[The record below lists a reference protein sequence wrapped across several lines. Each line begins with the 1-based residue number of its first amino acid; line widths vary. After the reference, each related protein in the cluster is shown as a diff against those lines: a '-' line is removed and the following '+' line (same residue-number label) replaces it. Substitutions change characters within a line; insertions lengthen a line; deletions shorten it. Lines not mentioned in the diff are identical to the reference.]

1 MSSFRKCVEVKKCIL
16 ELLIRNENVIDGQ
29 ADRQTDRH
37 VQSNMPFFKRGH
49 KKVTCHVHYYCTNR
63 IAQLYTMHL
72 CDTF

>member
-29 ADRQTDRH
+29 AYRQTDMCKAICP
-37 VQSNMPFFKRGH
+37 SSKAGI
-49 KKVTCHVHYYCTNR
+49 KKSHYYCTNR